1 MKVVNYKAATNT
13 IININKIEETIK
25 MQKIIQ
31 FTTSKNITNSI
42 QTINIPTDL
51 SISWNNMKV
60 NKNVKFKTID
70 NPIRIE
76 ELVADRNVHHLNQT
90 RG

>member
-1 MKVVNYKAATNT
+1 
-13 IININKIEETIK
+13 
-25 MQKIIQ
+25 
-31 FTTSKNITNSI
+31 
-42 QTINIPTDL
+42 
-51 SISWNNMKV
+51 MKV